1 MNRENAVED
10 YAVSLDIGNASVGW
24 AAFTPNYRLVRAKG
38 HELIGAR
45 LFEPASTAEERRMAR
60 TTRRLIPA
68 VIGACVCLIRCL
80 IRRCPGWIR
89 LS

>member
-24 AAFTPNYRLVRAKG
+24 AAFTPNYRLMRAKG

-45 LFEPASTAEERRMAR
+45 LFEPASTAEER
-60 TTRRLIPA
+60 
-68 VIGACVCLIRCL
+68 
-80 IRRCPGWIR
+80 
-89 LS
+89 

>member
-24 AAFTPNYRLVRAKG
+24 AAFTPNYRLMRAKG

-45 LFEPASTAEERRMAR
+45 LFEPASTAEERRMAQP
-60 TTRRLIPA
+60 LVGVIPA

-80 IRRCPGWIR
+80 IRRCPRWIR

>member
-24 AAFTPNYRLVRAKG
+24 AAFTPNYRLMRAKG

-45 LFEPASTAEERRMAR
+45 LFACFNGG
-60 TTRRLIPA
+60 
-68 VIGACVCLIRCL
+68 GAQN
-80 IRRCPGWIR
+80 GANH
-89 LS
+89 S